1 MWPPRSRGSLGEQ
14 PGEQLG
20 EQPGRYVFIFSADF
34 LFVYLFFFILEELL
48 AIFEKPKTLERNE
61 SRARPNPSRHPSQI
75 GLSLGAFLLTIC
87 LRISRV

>member
-20 EQPGRYVFIFSADF
+20 EQPGRYVFISSGDF
-34 LFVYLFFFILEELL
+34 LFVYLLFLILEEVL
-48 AIFEKPKTLERNE
+48 AIFKKAKTLVRNE

-75 GLSLGAFLLTIC
+75 GLSLGAFLSTIVF
-87 LRISRV
+87 RISRV